1 MKRFLKNNVGLGLAE
16 VMLAVALTGGV
27 VMTVMKLT
35 SNAEKAAKRSFA
47 VNDRDQLYST
57 LNSALG
63 NNQGCM
69 NSLGTVLTLANATN
83 APITTIKN
91 KNNAVVASAVVGSE
105 SKHGAL
111 KIKNM
116 LFFGYVASTGMGKLR
131 TRATYKHDANIN
143 TEIKPIDLQV
153 SVNFDGTGNLISCS
167 ATGSENFWIAMTS
180 PDIGIFYA
188 GGGVLIGTGTANTTN
203 TDPSFSMGESN
214 SVEASGAAA
223 LGQNNTLSSTAIF
236 SMALGGKNTIND
248 VYSVAT
254 GYDNIIDVTSGAVG
268 SSGPLASTAA
278 GYSNKVYSSESHA
291 IGTGNELYNRFSI
304 AIGNYNSI
312 SGVSGIAMGT
322 SNVVSQ
328 TDGVAIGTFAEAS
341 ATRGVGIGTYVRSA
355 AAGAMTLGDN
365 SVTMYS
371 VNSTANSLLA
381 RFSGGYKFHSNTA
394 QDENKT
400 LYFNN
405 GYLGVGKATA
415 DTNATVGAAVSNAT
429 VAMQVTGGITK
440 LAQET
445 WIMAPLGAGW
455 MGMGTSTPTNVA
467 YYKDSTERV
476 HLRGLAHMHTGGH
489 RASGWC
495 AANPGSA
502 IWSATI
508 LTLPVGY
515 RPENRE
521 TFVAHAATLSASF
534 TVSGYVT
541 VFVTLEPDGDL
552 VYGNQPAIGYGSAR
566 DQAICLNEL
575 LYISLAQVSFR
586 AYTP

>member
-1 MKRFLKNNVGLGLAE
+1 MKRFLKNAEGLGLAE
-16 VMLAVALTGGV
+16 VMLAVAMTAGV

-47 VNDRDQLYST
+47 VNDRDQLYSV

-69 NSLGTVLTLANATN
+69 NSLGTVVTLANATN
-83 APITTIKN
+83 ATVTQIKN
-91 KNNAVVASAVVGSE
+91 KNNTVVASAVVGSE
-105 SKHGAL
+105 TKHGAL
-111 KIKNM
+111 KVKSM

-131 TRATYKHDANIN
+131 TRATFKQDNNNNI
-143 TEIKPIDLQV
+143 EIKPIDLQV
-153 SVNFDGTGNLISCS
+153 TVNFDVAGNMISCN
-167 ATGSENFWIAMTS
+167 ATGSENFWIAMNS

-203 TDPSFSMGESN
+203 TDPSFAMGENN
-214 SVEASGAAA
+214 SVEAAGSAV
-223 LGQNNTLSSTAIF
+223 LGQNNTISSTALY

-248 VYSVAT
+248 VYSVAQ
-254 GYDNIIDVTSGAVG
+254 GYDNLIDVTSGTVG
-268 SSGPLASTAA
+268 VNGPLASTAT

-291 IGTGNELYNRFSI
+291 MGTANELYNRFAI

-312 SGVSGIAMGT
+312 SGVSGIAIGT
-322 SNVVSQ
+322 SSVVSQ
-328 TDGVAIGTFAEAS
+328 TDGIAIGTYAEAS
-341 ATRGVGIGTYVRSA
+341 ATRGVGIGTYVRAA
-355 AAGAMTLGDN
+355 AAGSMTLGDN

-381 RFSGGYKFHSNTA
+381 RFNGGYKFHSNSA

-405 GYLGVGKATA
+405 GYLGVNKASA
-415 DTNATVGAAVSNAT
+415 DANATVGAAASNT
-429 VAMQVTGGITK
+429 VVAMQVTGGITK
-440 LAQET
+440 LAQEN
-445 WIMAPLGAGW
+445 WIMAPLAAGW
-455 MGMGTSTPTNVA
+455 LGMGTSTPTNVA

-476 HLRGLAHMHTGGH
+476 HLRGLAHMHTNGH

-502 IWSATI
+502 IWSGTI

-521 TFVAHAATLSASF
+521 TFLAHAAILSATF

-541 VFVTLEPDGDL
+541 VFLTLEPDGDL

-566 DQAICLNEL
+566 DQSVCMNEL
-575 LYISLAQVSFR
+575 LYISMSQVSFR